1 MSWHGQINRTIWE
14 IQEQVTRKPGHARYR
29 RELLRAHF
37 LQHFEFDKAFHV
49 PRDDRSFLF
58 LQDGDAPAC
67 LLIHGA
73 QGTPAEMREL
83 GNFLYSQGY
92 TAYCPRFSRT
102 DSKDRNVSWQSWV
115 TQAQTA
121 LETVCTCSDRAFVV
135 GLSLG
140 GTIAMVLCGLN
151 DRLRGAVL
159 LAPAIHAKVS
169 IKTRLYQFGRLVT
182 PTLFYRLAGW
192 NGEVLKAMD
201 YVKRRVQTI
210 TIPVLGLQAADDT
223 HLSHR
228 GLRFVRRYC
237 AHEASDARLLP
248 HGTHLLTRGPAKDEV
263 FDAIREFIEAH
274 GQPTETV
281 VPADRTDTSD
291 VSQEESDAW
300 ANVEEE
306 DRIQALDKDEDI
318 D

>member
-14 IQEQVTRKPGHARYR
+14 IQQQVNAKPDQPRYR

-83 GNFLYSQGY
+83 GSHLYGKGISV
-92 TAYCPRFSRT
+92 YCPRFSRT
-102 DSKDRNVSWQSWV
+102 DAKERMVSWESWV
-115 TQAQTA
+115 TQAQTS
-121 LETVCTCSDRAFVV
+121 LETLCTFSQNTFVV

-140 GTIAMVLCGLN
+140 ATIAMMLANLN
-151 DRLRGAVL
+151 ENVRGAAL
-159 LAPAIHAKVS
+159 LAPALYPRAGL
-169 IKTRLYQFGRLVT
+169 KTRIYQFGRFVT

-201 YVKRRVQTI
+201 HARRHTRKM
-210 TIPVLGLQAADDT
+210 TIPVLAVQAADDK

-228 GLRFVRRYC
+228 GLRFVKRHC
-237 AHEASDARLLP
+237 EHPASDTRLLP
-248 HGTHLLTRGPAKDEV
+248 HGSHVLTRGAAKTEV
-263 FDAIREFIEAH
+263 FEAVQAFIDAAAK
-274 GQPTETV
+274 TAAA
-281 VPADRTDTSD
+281 PAG
-291 VSQEESDAW
+291 
-300 ANVEEE
+300 
-306 DRIQALDKDEDI
+306 
-318 D
+318 

>member
-14 IQEQVTRKPGHARYR
+14 IQEQVTQKPEQPRYR

-58 LQDGDAPAC
+58 LQEEEAPAC

-83 GNFLYSQGY
+83 GSYLYSRGY
-92 TAYCPRFSRT
+92 TVYCPRFSRT
-102 DSKDRNVSWQSWV
+102 DTKERIVSWESWV

-121 LETVCTCSDRAFVV
+121 LEGVSVCSNVPFVV

-140 GTIAMVLCGLN
+140 ATIAMVLSVLDVG
-151 DRLRGAVL
+151 LRGAVL
-159 LAPAIHAKVS
+159 LAPALYPKAG
-169 IKTRLYQFGRLVT
+169 IKTRIYQFGRRVT

-201 YVKRRVQTI
+201 YVKRHARKI
-210 TIPVLGLQAADDT
+210 EIPVLALQSADDT

-228 GLRFVRRYC
+228 GLKFVRRHC
-237 AHEASDARLLP
+237 SHPSADAALLS
-248 HGTHLLTRGPAKDEV
+248 HGSHVLTRGAAKNDV
-263 FDAIREFIEAH
+263 FGRIHEFLNTH
-274 GQPTETV
+274 
-281 VPADRTDTSD
+281 S
-291 VSQEESDAW
+291 
-300 ANVEEE
+300 
-306 DRIQALDKDEDI
+306 K
-318 D
+318 